1 MCAAFKNADT
11 ELAHRILQVKAS
23 WVRISYHLGLL
34 RNIAQILPP
43 EYLELQ
49 DQTLK
54 VLKDKLE
61 MVILNLESLVKKDE
75 TSALSQNQSQQPVRV
90 KRSKYALLK
99 GRLNKAINN
108 LKT

>member
-1 MCAAFKNADT
+1 
-11 ELAHRILQVKAS
+11 
-23 WVRISYHLGLL
+23 VRVSYYLGLL
-34 RNIAQILPP
+34 RNITKILPS

-54 VLKDKLE
+54 VLRDKLK
-61 MVILNLESLVKKDE
+61 MTVLKLKSLVKKDE
-75 TSALSQNQSQQPVRV
+75 IFALSQNQSQQSVRV
-90 KRSKYALLK
+90 KRLKYALLE